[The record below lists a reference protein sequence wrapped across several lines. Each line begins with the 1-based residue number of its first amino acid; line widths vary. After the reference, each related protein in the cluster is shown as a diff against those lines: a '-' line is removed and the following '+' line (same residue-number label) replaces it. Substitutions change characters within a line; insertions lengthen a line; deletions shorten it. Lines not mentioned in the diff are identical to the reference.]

1 MSNKNFSKYSYYK
14 INSNLKENTF
24 NEKLNLDKKSSRLLK
39 KSNSILSSLDENDKK
54 NKIAMWDHFDKF
66 VDNKGVIWAKCQYCL

>member
-1 MSNKNFSKYSYYK
+1 MFNKNFLKRPHYE
-14 INSNLKENTF
+14 INSDLEENTP
-24 NEKLNLDKKSSRLLK
+24 NEELNLDKESSGFSE